1 MKRPHVVPFLAALLV
16 SCLMVSP
23 ALAQN
28 KRIPSSVGVDYLSFD
43 YEHETPNG
51 ITEHG
56 NIFGVRTRQ
65 SWRMGT
71 NWTTHLEAYLLSG
84 WTDAHGNLFTGPVN
98 DDPSAQGLMKLQWNV
113 GYAFDG
119 PEYSVVPYSGLGGR
133 AWSSKID
140 GPNGY
145 TRTTTYTYLPVGL
158 YFSGIPAEGYRIGPV
173 FKLEY
178 RELVSGNVEHSLED
192 VGLST
197 VDTALDNGHG
207 FSFSVEG
214 HVDPLTKIEGYVE
227 LWDIGASESK
237 TVGARTAQ
245 EPSNETTMIGV
256 SVGYAF

>member
-1 MKRPHVVPFLAALLV
+1 MKPSHTASFVAWLIAF
-16 SCLMVSP
+16 CLIVSP

-28 KRIPSSVGVDYLSFD
+28 QRIPSSVSVDYLSFD

-51 ITEHG
+51 INEHG

-65 SWRMGT
+65 SWRMGASWIT
-71 NWTTHLEAYLLSG
+71 NLEGYLLTG
-84 WTDAHGNLFTGPVN
+84 WTDAEGTLFTGPVN
-98 DDPSAQGLMKLQWNV
+98 DDPSAQGLVKLQWNI

-119 PEYSVVPYSGLGGR
+119 PNYLFAPYSGLGGR

-158 YFSGIPAEGYRIGPV
+158 YFSGIPAEGYRVGPV

-178 RELVSGNVEHSLED
+178 RELVDGNVEHSLED

-197 VDTALDNGHG
+197 VDTALDDGDG
-207 FSFSVEG
+207 ISVTVAG
-214 HVDPLTKIEGYVE
+214 YVDPRTKIEGYVE
-227 LWDIGASESK
+227 LWDIGASDAE
-237 TVGARTAQ
+237 TVGALTAQ
-245 EPSNETTMIGV
+245 EPSNETTMIGA
-256 SVGYAF
+256 SVGYVF